1 MGNKLYLAALFV
13 KVYEI
18 AQYQNIIVANKE
30 LASLC
35 QAISACLA
43 LQQEQKTEDT
53 ALQINSSISHTGFCL
68 MSFVTDN
75 LINLTLNSP
84 LEIQE

>member
-1 MGNKLYLAALFV
+1 MGNKLHLTTLLV
-13 KVYEI
+13 NVYKI
-18 AQYQNIIVANKE
+18 TQCQNMANKE
-30 LASLC
+30 SPSLC
-35 QAISACLA
+35 QAISICLA
-43 LQQEQKTEDT
+43 SQQMQRMENT

-75 LINLTLNSP
+75 FINLTLNSP